1 MSRLSKIKTSA
12 VAALVCFSALASL
25 GAGSAKASTVLYTSG
40 HAINVTAANLGGVFL
55 ASGMSANGVGTSVTQ
70 INNALGGAFGTYD
83 ALIIGE
89 NLPGDAAARTAI
101 SDYTAA
107 GGHTVVLGAHG
118 SEAAFLNSVFG
129 LGVSVHAGGFC
140 SSCNDPISKVAGTGP
155 ATLLGL
161 NGSWFIDNAP
171 GTVLYERDAGGTAAF
186 VTTYGSGTL
195 SWLAWD
201 FCDCG
206 ASVSDQADWYSVL
219 GESAITE
226 GGGTEVSEPASL
238 AIMAFGL
245 VGLGFV
251 RRRRI
256 A

>member
-1 MSRLSKIKTSA
+1 MSAFNRIKTLTGAA
-12 VAALVCFSALASL
+12 VVCFSALASV
-25 GAGSAKASTVLYTSG
+25 GTGSAKASTILYTAG
-40 HAINVTAANLGGVFL
+40 HGINVAAANLGGVFL
-55 ASGMSANGVGTSVTQ
+55 ASGMSASGVGTSATA
-70 INNALGGAFGTYD
+70 ITNALGGAFGTYD

-89 NLPGDAAARTAI
+89 SLPGTAAARTVI
-101 SDYTAA
+101 SDYTAG

-118 SEAAFLNSVFG
+118 SEATFLNDVFG
-129 LGVSVHAGGFC
+129 LAVSVHAGGFC
-140 SSCNDPISKVAGTGP
+140 SACNDPITKVAGTGP

-186 VTTYGSGTL
+186 VMNYGLGTL

-206 ASVSDQADWYSVL
+206 ASISDQADWFSVL

-226 GGGTEVSEPASL
+226 NGGTEIPEPATL
-238 AIMAFGL
+238 AIMGL
-245 VGLGFV
+245 GLAGLGFA
-251 RRRRI
+251 RRKRT